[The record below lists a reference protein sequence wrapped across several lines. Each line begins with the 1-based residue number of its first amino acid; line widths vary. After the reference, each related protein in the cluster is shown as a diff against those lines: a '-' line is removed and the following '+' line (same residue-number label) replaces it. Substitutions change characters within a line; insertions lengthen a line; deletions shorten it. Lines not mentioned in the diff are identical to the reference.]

1 MVVDDTL
8 NHRDCSSKTD
18 ASEAADTDVYKN
30 CANHDCLHSLLPP
43 LVKKIIIVVISC
55 KVRFSRCLTAKRLA
69 ITNLLQIVKAA
80 GDAFIARAVESVK
93 TDAGTTV
100 DSRVNLR
107 TSENRITV
115 CIYDTRCRGCIGIHK
130 VAASICRIV
139 WSFKISITKWRF
151 KYGKSRYGLTI
162 ALELC
167 FTFTVC
173 SLDSS
178 FNLCN
183 SLCVGLWDN
192 QADTIFRSATVD
204 GLRFPDVGIAPTC
217 VRTSDSKDEQ
227 LERIRE
233 IRASERKFYQKITD
247 LYATAIDYDKNSATT
262 RRFYATVQ
270 NKMHYA
276 VHGHTAAELIVE
288 RADHTREHMGL
299 TTWADAPEG
308 KIKKSDVTVAKNY
321 LSQDEMKQLNRMVTA
336 YLDFAENMTLRH
348 IPLTMQDWEKRLNS
362 FIEMFDYG
370 ILQDAGKVSAEIA
383 KLHAET
389 EFEKYRVIQDRLFMS
404 DFDKY
409 MLELE
414 ENAKK

>member
-1 MVVDDTL
+1 MKKKNDEITIRSSAAEYLTYVASVGDQQDSIEMRYEDENIWLTQKMMAALYDVDVRTI
-8 NHRDCSSKTD
+8 NEHI
-18 ASEAADTDVYKN
+18 
-30 CANHDCLHSLLPP
+30 
-43 LVKKIIIVVISC
+43 KKIYSDSELEEDATIRNFRIVQTEGSRQVTRDTKHYNLQMIIAVGF
-55 KVRFSRCLTAKRLA
+55 KVNNERAVQFRKWA
-69 ITNLLQIVKAA
+69 NGIVKDYTIK
-80 GDAFIARAVESVK
+80 GWVMDDERLK
-93 TDAGTTV
+93 RGTYLT
-100 DSRVNLR
+100 
-107 TSENRITV
+107 E
-115 CIYDTRCRGCIGIHK
+115 
-130 VAASICRIV
+130 
-139 WSFKISITKWRF
+139 
-151 KYGKSRYGLTI
+151 KY
-162 ALELC
+162 
-167 FTFTVC
+167 F
-173 SLDSS
+173 
-178 FNLCN
+178 
-183 SLCVGLWDN
+183 
-192 QADTIFRSATVD
+192 
-204 GLRFPDVGIAPTC
+204 
-217 VRTSDSKDEQ
+217 DEQ

-276 VHGHTAAELIVE
+276 VHGHTAEELIVE
-288 RADHTREHMGL
+288 RADHEKEHMGL

-336 YLDFAENMTLRH
+336 YLDFAESMTLRH

-370 ILQDAGKVSAEIA
+370 ILQDAGKVTAEIA

-404 DFDKY
+404 DFDRY